1 MSTIE
6 KETGIKYR
14 VLEDELTKTWKECS
28 FTGIAEDITCND
40 GITVEEKLRNFRGI
54 STTKQAI
61 TGYAL
66 DASVAGFAPTI
77 LSGTLYAGETD
88 RSFTDSAISDDSI
101 IQVATEIYG
110 VSPVSVTQTGTTI
123 TIVFPKQAND
133 LKFKVIIS

>member
-14 VLEDELTKTWKECS
+14 VLEDEITKTWKECS

-40 GITVEEKLRNFRGI
+40 GITVEEKLRNFKGI
-54 STTKQAI
+54 SSVKQI
-61 TGYAL
+61 ETGYAL
-66 DASVAGFAPTI
+66 DASVAGFAPRI
-77 LSGTLYAGETD
+77 LSGILYAGETE
-88 RSFTDSAISDDSI
+88 RSFTDSAITDDSI

-110 VSPVSVTQTGTTI
+110 VNPVSMTQTGSTV

-133 LKFKVIIS
+133 LRFKVIIS